1 MAQNIYDD
9 DGFFAGYSTLARS
22 RKGLEGAAEW
32 PSIRAMLP
40 PMGGLRVVD
49 LGCGFGWFCRW
60 AREAGAASVL
70 GLDLSEKMLAR
81 AAAET
86 DDGAIRYRRAD
97 LDRLEL
103 PAGAFDLAY
112 SSLALHYL
120 EDLPR
125 LVGTVHQALVPGGAF
140 VFSVEHPIFTAP
152 SRPGFVEGERRVW
165 QLDSYLEEGARVTEW
180 FAPGVVKYHRTVGT
194 HVGALLEAGFA
205 LTGLVEWGAS
215 AAEIAVNPGWAGER
229 DRPSFLLVGARK

>member
-22 RKGLEGAAEW
+22 RKGLGGAAEW

-40 PMGGLRVVD
+40 AMGGLRVVD

-86 DDGAIRYRRAD
+86 DYGAISYRRAD

-103 PAGAFDLAY
+103 PAGGFDLAY

-125 LVGTVHQALVPGGAF
+125 LVGTVHQALVPRGAF

-152 SRPGFVEGERRVW
+152 TRPGFVEGDRRVW

-180 FAPGVVKYHRTVGT
+180 FAPGVVKYHRTVGSY
-194 HVGALLEAGFA
+194 VGALLEAGFA

-215 AAEIAVNPGWAGER
+215 AAEIAANPGWAGER